1 MMDWKGALEEL
12 MAGNGRFR
20 QGLMS
25 HPNGSPERRRELL
38 AGQKPFAVVLGCS
51 DSRIPPEI
59 LFDRGMGDLFVIR
72 VAGNVLDDVVLASIE
87 YAVLHLETPLVL
99 VLGHSSCGAVAATK
113 AGGAAEGKLPALM
126 DAVRPGIEG
135 AGDEAHDAEKVAARR
150 IAASLLE
157 QGAGFRQR
165 LDAGKLMLLPA
176 FFDLDSG
183 EVEILD

>member
-20 QGLMS
+20 QGLMT
-25 HPNGSPERRRELL
+25 HPNCSPERRRGLL

-59 LFDRGMGDLFVIR
+59 LFDRGMGDLFVVR
-72 VAGNVLDDVVLASIE
+72 VAGNVLDDVVVASIE
-87 YAVLHLETPLVL
+87 YAVLHLDTPLVV
-99 VLGHSSCGAVAATK
+99 VLGHSDCGAVAATK
-113 AGGAAEGKLPALM
+113 AEGRMPKLM
-126 DAVRPGIEG
+126 DAVRAGIEN
-135 AGDEAHDAEKVAARR
+135 AGEEPHAAEKAGARH
-150 IAASLLE
+150 IAAQLLE
-157 QGAGFRQR
+157 QGAGFPER

-176 FFDLDSG
+176 FFDLESG